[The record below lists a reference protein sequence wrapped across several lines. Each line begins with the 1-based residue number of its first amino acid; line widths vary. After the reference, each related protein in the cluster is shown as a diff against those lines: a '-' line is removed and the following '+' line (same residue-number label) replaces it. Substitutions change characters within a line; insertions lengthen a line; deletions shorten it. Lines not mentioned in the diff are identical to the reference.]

1 VVDFNSEATI
11 ARSKAEIEGF
21 SILEKRAFVIDA
33 IEDYEKKLGGG
44 VSPHP
49 QYVRARLI
57 ALFWQVRAMLKRKD
71 KKRHDV
77 LWIGVKS
84 KNYPELEVAF
94 DDLSDYLDSLKL
106 TQIDTGKVYDSS
118 RVEEE
123 NRAKNL

>member
-1 VVDFNSEATI
+1 MVDFNSEATI

-33 IEDYEKKLGGG
+33 IEDYEKKSAGG
-44 VSPHP
+44 VNANC
-49 QYVRARLI
+49 QYVRARVI
-57 ALFWQVRAMLKRKD
+57 ALFWQVRAMLKRKQL
-71 KKRHDV
+71 KLHDV
-77 LWIGVKS
+77 LWVSVKS
-84 KNYPELEVAF
+84 RRYEELEDAF
-94 DDLSDYLDSLKL
+94 DKLSDYLDSLKL